1 MPGPGRKLVVAL
13 TVVGLLAVSGVA
25 MAIPTD
31 SDDADTVFNVG
42 YDADFHVLFWGTSPN
57 DGSVDC
63 ELEDGAVTVDFGA
76 DGAVE
81 AADFADCELQA
92 GEVDGPNGQIN
103 HGMFMR
109 LFNSLYEGKGRG
121 CVIRYLAQLE
131 FGKDDQQIKVSDVD
145 PEFVSA
151 AEGDTAD
158 VEFLTFLADCD
169 KGKKSDDAE
178 TGDAETGPGSQGKGR
193 PDSPGNSGNAPGHNK
208 NQDS

>member
-158 VEFLTFLADCD
+158 VEFLTFLADCE

-178 TGDAETGPGSQGKGR
+178 TGDAEAGPGSQGKGR

-208 NQDS
+208 NQGS